1 MLAVE
6 PPTAAFPEVAPPV
19 PATYAIEEGLS
30 AVVFPA
36 PVMFPETLGTIGG
49 AGAGG
54 QEAQLEAAVPPELKT
69 VPPGED
75 EGAPAEVDSLPFVE
89 AALPIPPH
97 PDSPT
102 PTSPTRSQ
110 DVASFAM
117 VVPPRTT

>member
-6 PPTAAFPEVAPPV
+6 PPRTALPDVAPPL
-19 PATYAIEEGLS
+19 PATYALDEGLS

-36 PVMFPETLGTIGG
+36 PVTFPETLGTIGG
-49 AGAGG
+49 GGAG
-54 QEAQLEAAVPPELKT
+54 QEAQLEAAVPPVPKT
-69 VPPGED
+69 VPPAED
-75 EGAPAEVDSLPFVE
+75 EGAPTEVDSLPFVE
-89 AALPIPPH
+89 AEPPIPPH

-102 PTSPTRSQ
+102 PTSPKRSQ